1 MMLSAL
7 SVMEPYTLSPFVQ
20 QMQDGSVKRRR
31 IAEALVFAAAFA
43 CTSCDSGARKTE
55 PAQIVSV
62 NAIRVSSKSIPDSLE
77 EVGAVRAYEQADLR
91 SRVTGLVTARLFKG
105 GQTVKKDQLLYTID
119 PTTYR
124 NDVANAQ
131 ASLAQAK
138 AALAQAQGDEKR
150 YETLIRANAIAR
162 QTYDQAVSTA
172 KQNAAVVAARQTAL
186 QLANLNL
193 AYTRITA
200 PVDGQ
205 VDNPQVDVGSMV
217 TAGQTA
223 LGTVSTLDP
232 VYVDFNVPEALFVTY
247 TLQNA
252 GKPEDTRTPITINLL
267 LPNGA
272 PYPLPGRMESGSRTI
287 ASNGT
292 YAIHAVFQ
300 NASGVL
306 RPGMNVRVKLTNGQT
321 NGILLIPQRAMGDIL
336 GRKYVFVIDA
346 KDRIE
351 QRMIDIGAPVGD
363 LQVVQKGLRDGEAV
377 VADGIQFVKPGT
389 QVKAKFVPLESASGG
404 G

>member
-1 MMLSAL
+1 MKHHQLAQAL
-7 SVMEPYTLSPFVQ
+7 
-20 QMQDGSVKRRR
+20 
-31 IAEALVFAAAFA
+31 ALVASLGCA
-43 CTSCDSGARKTE
+43 SCDSHSAKTE
-55 PAQIVSV
+55 SAQDVSV
-62 NAIRVSSKSIPDSLE
+62 NAVRVSSKSVPDTLE
-77 EVGAVRAYEQADLR
+77 EVGAVRAYQQADLR

-105 GQTVKKDQLLYTID
+105 GQAVKKGQLLYTID

-124 NDVANAQ
+124 NDIADAQ
-131 ASLAQAK
+131 ANLAQAK
-138 AALAQAQGDEKR
+138 AALAQAQGDVKR
-150 YETLIRANAIAR
+150 YESLIRANAIAR
-162 QTYDQAVSTA
+162 QTYDQAISTA
-172 KQNAAVVAARQTAL
+172 KQATAVVAARQTAL

-193 AYTRITA
+193 AYTQITA

-223 LGTVSTLDP
+223 LGTVSSLDP
-232 VYVDFNVPEALFVTY
+232 VYVDFSVPEALYVTY
-247 TLQNA
+247 TLQNS
-252 GKPEDTRTPITINLL
+252 GKSAASRPPLLINIL

-272 PYPLPGRMESGSRTI
+272 AYPLAGQMETGARTI

-321 NGILLIPQRAMGDIL
+321 NGVLLIPQRAMGDIL
-336 GRKYVFVIDA
+336 GRKYVFVIGA
-346 KDRIE
+346 QNRIE

-363 LQVVQKGLRDGEAV
+363 LQVVNKGLNDGEAV

-389 QVKAKFVPLESASGG
+389 QVKAKFVPLESSSGG